1 MQLLG
6 TSKYNIF
13 FISLN
18 IQILYNLV
26 NVIIKKSNKKPSHLS
41 VSYDF

>member
-6 TSKYNIF
+6 TSKYKIF

-18 IQILYNLV
+18 FQNPCNL
-26 NVIIKKSNKKPSHLS
+26 KMYSQKTSNEFFYLN
-41 VSYDF
+41 VSYII